1 MDKALRLLIVDD
13 SRDDAE
19 LMLHTLNQNGYE
31 TKCQVVDTLEAMRAA
46 LETEEWDIIFSDHAM
61 PHFSAPEAL
70 AVAKELHP
78 ELPFIIL
85 SGEIDLNLAVSL
97 MKGGA
102 QDYIQKREM
111 ARIVPAIER
120 ELREVE
126 ACRQRRRM
134 ETALL
139 ASEIRYRRLFET
151 AKDGIL
157 ILDADTGKITD
168 ANPSLMEMLGCS
180 SDELIGKKLWKTD
193 IFADTFA
200 SKRAFNELEK
210 KGYIRYDDMSLK
222 TREGQQIDVEFISNV
237 YPVDDMKVI
246 QCNMRNITDRKRAEG
261 QVKILDTYLEARA
274 AELEAANSQLEAFN
288 YTVSH
293 DLRAPLT
300 NINGYCQLLMELCR
314 NILEPKYMGY
324 LQEINNGVLRMNRL
338 IDSLLNLSLVSR
350 AELHR
355 EKVNLSQTA
364 KAVAAELKLMEPQR
378 KVTFKIADDVM
389 VYGDVS
395 LLQVVMENLFGNAW
409 KYTSKRDLAHIEFGV
424 TDHGGKRAC
433 YVRDNGAGFDMT
445 NAEKL
450 FNVFQ
455 RLDDTGEF
463 EGFGIGLATVK
474 RIIQSHGGW
483 IIGEGEAGK
492 GATFYFTLD
501 DQLQYESIN
510 TERKGEVIMAQT

>member
-1 MDKALRLLIVDD
+1 MNKVLKLLIVED

-19 LMLHTLNQNGYE
+19 LLLLALAEGGYFVDRTIVE
-31 TKCQVVDTLEAMRAA
+31 TAGAMREA
-46 LETEEWDIIFSDHAM
+46 LESADWDIITSDHVM
-61 PHFSAPEAL
+61 PNFSAPEAL
-70 AVAKELHP
+70 ALARELRP
-78 ELPFIIL
+78 ECPFIIV

-111 ARIVPAIER
+111 VRLVPAIER

-126 ACRQRRRM
+126 ARRERKRVGA
-134 ETALL
+134 ALQ

-157 ILDADTGKITD
+157 LLDGESGKITD
-168 ANPSLMEMLGCS
+168 VNPSLTEMLGYS
-180 SDELIGKKLWKTD
+180 SMELIGKKLWKTD

-200 SKRAFNELEK
+200 SKRAFNELER
-210 KGYIRYDDMSLK
+210 KGYIRYDDMSLL
-222 TREGQQIDVEFISNV
+222 TRAGQRIDVEFISNV
-237 YPVDDMKVI
+237 YAVDNRRVI

-274 AELEAANSQLEAFN
+274 AELEAANVQLEAFN

-300 NINGYCQLLMELCR
+300 NINGYCQILMEHCR
-314 NILEPKYMGY
+314 NTLDSRCQGY
-324 LQEINNGVLRMNRL
+324 LGEIHKGVLRMNKL
-338 IDSLLNLSLVSR
+338 IDSLLNLSLVTRTELSR
-350 AELHR
+350 DS
-355 EKVNLSQTA
+355 VNLSETA
-364 KAVAAELKLMEPQR
+364 RAIAAELRMREPER
-378 KVTFKIADDVM
+378 KTTFKIADDII
-389 VYGDVS
+389 VYGDGN
-395 LLQVVMENLFGNAW
+395 LLQVVLENLLGNAW
-409 KYTSKRDLAHIEFGV
+409 KYTKKRDPAYIEFGM

-445 NAEKL
+445 DAEKL
-450 FNVFQ
+450 FTVFQ
-455 RLDDTGEF
+455 RLDDSEEY

-483 IIGEGEAGK
+483 VVGEGEAGK

-501 DQLQYESIN
+501 DQLNATTSE
-510 TERKGEVIMAQT
+510 KGDVFMTQT

>member
-13 SRDDAE
+13 SRDDAD
-19 LMLHTLNQNGYE
+19 LMLHTLKLNGY
-31 TKCQVVDTLEAMRAA
+31 KVKHQVVDTLEAMRTA
-46 LETEEWDIIFSDHAM
+46 LETEQWDLIVSDHAM
-61 PHFSAPEAL
+61 PCFSAPEAL
-70 AVAKELHP
+70 SLAKEMHR

-102 QDYIQKREM
+102 QDYIQKREL

-126 ACRQRRRM
+126 ARRQRRQM

-180 SDELIGKKLWKTD
+180 GSELIGKKLWKTD

-210 KGYIRYDDMSLK
+210 KGYIRYDDLCLK
-222 TREGQQIDVEFISNV
+222 TRDGQQIDVEFISNV
-237 YPVDDMKVI
+237 YTVDGQKVI

-314 NILEPKYMGY
+314 DTLAPQHLGY
-324 LQEINNGVLRMNRL
+324 LQEINNGVLRMNKL

-350 AELHR
+350 SELHR
-355 EKVNLSQTA
+355 EKVNLSETA
-364 KAVAAELKLMEPQR
+364 RGVAAELKIMEPQR
-378 KVTFKIADDVM
+378 KVKFKIDDEVM
-389 VYGDVS
+389 VYGDVN
-395 LLQVVMENLFGNAW
+395 LLQVVMENLLGNAW
-409 KYTSKRDLAHIEFGV
+409 KYTSKKEYAQIEFGV

-455 RLDDTGEF
+455 RLGDTEEY

-483 IIGEGEAGK
+483 IVGEGEAGK

-501 DQLQYESIN
+501 DQLQHEVLN
-510 TERKGEVIMAQT
+510 TEVNGEVAMAQT